1 MLVLSIPTKLV
12 RKRIEGVPHRH
23 HEDHISAKRIT
34 SLNHYNLVHKFNP
47 MPQAFKNPD
56 VKAAVEKEWET
67 LEKSTGMTADEN
79 QKLKRSDR

>member
-1 MLVLSIPTKLV
+1 M

-23 HEDHISAKRIT
+23 HEDHISAKIIT
-34 SLNHYNLVHKFNP
+34 SLSHYILVHKFVP

-56 VKAAVEKEWET
+56 VKAAVENMGKIGEN
-67 LEKSTGMTADEN
+67 TGMAADEH